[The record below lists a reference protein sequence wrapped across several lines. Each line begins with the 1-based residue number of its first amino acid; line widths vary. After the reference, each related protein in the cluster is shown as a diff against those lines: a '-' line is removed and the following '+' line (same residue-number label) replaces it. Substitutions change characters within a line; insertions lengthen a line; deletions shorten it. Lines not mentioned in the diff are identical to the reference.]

1 VPASKKSLCDFNIVV
16 NGEPKS
22 VEPGTTL
29 SSLLLGLELSLDRVA
44 VEHNRQIA
52 AQTAWEATELLPG
65 DQLEIVQ
72 FVGGG

>member
-1 VPASKKSLCDFNIVV
+1 MPGSENLCDISIVV

-22 VEPGTTL
+22 VGPGTTL
-29 SSLLLGLELSLDRVA
+29 SNLLVGLDLSLDRVA
-44 VEHNRQIA
+44 VEYNREIA
-52 AQTAWEATELLPG
+52 AKTAWAATELRSG

>member
-1 VPASKKSLCDFNIVV
+1 VPGSEILCDISIAV

-29 SSLLLGLELSLDRVA
+29 SSLLVGLGLSLDRVA
-44 VEHNRQIA
+44 VEHNREIA
-52 AQTAWEATELLPG
+52 AQRTWEATELLAG